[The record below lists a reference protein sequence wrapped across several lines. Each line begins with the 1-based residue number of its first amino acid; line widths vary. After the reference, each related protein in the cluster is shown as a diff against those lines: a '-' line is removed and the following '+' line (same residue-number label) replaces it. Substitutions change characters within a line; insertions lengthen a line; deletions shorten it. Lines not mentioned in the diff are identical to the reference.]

1 MLSRKPGVRKEL
13 VEQAAFEEAERR
25 RAEKRASALFDSLVG
40 SSPVA
45 IEIFDTNGTPLFS
58 NKAAERLLGKVPPPG
73 FCLFEERG
81 LKRAGLLEPQLKR
94 VLAGTRVETP
104 PTWYDPTEI
113 GLAGVP
119 GRKICFRATVLPLFD
134 SEGVVKRIAVVYE
147 DITELVR
154 LEKNLEELRIRQQ
167 TEAARLAPDVVTDT
181 RNLDYS
187 RRKIEQ
193 ALHESEERRR
203 ALVETAKNGIAVCE
217 LDDAGHFLSIS
228 QSIETI
234 WGISAAAILE
244 DASLFFAQIHPE
256 DIKGLQDTE
265 LAIRRQLAIPDR
277 YRFRVIHRETGKVS
291 HIDTQTAVF
300 TIAGRKLHYRIFCDV
315 TQLVTLEQSLSEKN
329 VLLEALLAS
338 DQESVVLLDRN
349 LVVMRWSPGAERQTG
364 IPAVQAVGLLI
375 TELFPEFSSAGFT
388 GVLHASLSTL
398 SCRQHEAFC
407 PHIDKEKAGWYHLTS
422 YPWGSGLLVFL
433 RNITAFKTAQL
444 KLEQMQTVSTSLL
457 STQVDALAVLDSDLT
472 IISWNAAIARETS
485 IPTEQAEG
493 KSLLDVLPGIRDAG
507 FLQAIQQTMRD
518 RTPRKHEAFCTD
530 VRQQVAGW
538 YELTFYPWTDGLLIF
553 LRNTTEE
560 KNVRLNLAQRQADM
574 QALCNSEIDGVIL
587 LDENL
592 TVVSWNRA
600 AERETRITST
610 EATGRSI
617 TDLYPA
623 FAETGFLP
631 VIQKCIT
638 QRTSSR
644 YEAFYDDGRDRYAGW
659 FSLSAH
665 PWNRGA
671 LILIKNI
678 SHWKKAEQAWQQT
691 EAQLKALLN
700 LPGLAIATK
709 DGNLRYT
716 FANKE
721 ARRML
726 SGTKVA
732 PLLGMSDHELLKT
745 AVADLLSSYDRQ
757 ALLESRAVS
766 LEIALPDAVTP
777 GSRWYHI
784 IKVPFQAGE
793 PTKSAVSHTDGPPRL
808 SASPVFGTITV
819 GIDITRQVSALQE
832 LTRRKEFL
840 ESVVRQYLGLMEQ
853 IKSELKNWERPL

>member
-1 MLSRKPGVRKEL
+1 MLSRKPGVRKQL
-13 VEQAAFEEAERR
+13 AEQAAFEEAERK

-45 IEIFDTNGTPLFS
+45 IEIFDTDGMPLFS

-119 GRKICFRATVLPLFD
+119 GKKICFRATVLPLFD

-147 DITELVR
+147 DITELVK
-154 LEKNLEELRIRQQ
+154 LEKNLEDLKIRQQ
-167 TEAARLAPDVVTDT
+167 TEATQLEPNVVTDT
-181 RNLDYS
+181 RNLNYS

-217 LDDAGHFLSIS
+217 MDDAGHFLSIS

-256 DIKGLQDTE
+256 DIQGVQEIERT
-265 LAIRRQLAIPDR
+265 IRQQLTIPDR
-277 YRFRVIHRETGKVS
+277 YRFRVIHRTTGKVF
-291 HIDTQTAVF
+291 HIETHATVF
-300 TIAGRKLHYRIFCDV
+300 TIAGRRLHYRIFSDV
-315 TQLVTLEQSLSEKN
+315 TPLVTLQQSLNEKD

-338 DQESVVLLDRN
+338 DHDSIALLDQN
-349 LVVMRWSPGAERQTG
+349 LVVKHWSPGAERQTG
-364 IPAVQAVGLLI
+364 IPAVQAVGQLI
-375 TELFPEFSSAGFT
+375 TELFPEFGSAGFT

-407 PHIDKEKAGWYHLTS
+407 PHVDKRKEGWYHLIA

-433 RNITAFKTAQL
+433 RNITAFKTTQM
-444 KLEQMQTVSTSLL
+444 KLEQIQADSASLL
-457 STQVDALAVLDSDLT
+457 STQVDALAVLGRDLT
-472 IISWNAAIARETS
+472 VKSWNAAIARETS
-485 IPTEQAEG
+485 IPPEQAEG

-538 YELTFYPWTDGLLIF
+538 YELTFYPWTDGLLVF
-553 LRNTTEE
+553 LRNTTED
-560 KNVRLNLAQRQADM
+560 KNVRLNLEQKQADL
-574 QALCNSEIDGVIL
+574 QALYNSETDGVIL

-610 EATGRSI
+610 EAKGRRI

-623 FAETGFLP
+623 FTEAGFLSA
-631 VIQKCIT
+631 IQKCI
-638 QRTSSR
+638 QQHTSCR
-644 YEAFYDDGRDRYAGW
+644 HEALYDDGRDRYAGW

-665 PWNRGA
+665 PWNRGV

-691 EAQLKALLN
+691 GVQLEALLN
-700 LPGLAIATK
+700 LPGIAIAIK
-709 DGNLRYT
+709 DAGLRYT
-716 FANKE
+716 FANDD

-726 SGTKVA
+726 VGAKTS
-732 PLLGMSDHELLKT
+732 PILGMSDHELLKS

-757 ALLESRAVS
+757 ALSESRAVS
-766 LEIALPDAVTP
+766 LEIVLPDAVTP

-793 PTKSAVSHTDGPPRL
+793 VTKSVVSQTDGPPYL

-819 GIDITRQVSALQE
+819 GVDITRQVSALQE

-840 ESVVRQYLGLMEQ
+840 ESIVRQHLGLMEQ
-853 IKSELKNWERPL
+853 VKSELKSWERTL